1 LYCNYNCIPW
11 FSNFNCCSNET
22 CSEQVVNDKFFL
34 YILLCYFRSDMVE
47 KILFSWNDYVQYIEF
62 RNCIIS
68 KYSYYL
74 HDKLYGNHLHNTQL
88 FINDWNIMKPTL
100 PLSESNS
107 RNLCSTRVSGSQIML
122 HKALGFR
129 QWSRDFMDIPT

>member
-1 LYCNYNCIPW
+1 MFNYLRFLHVHILLFLYL
-11 FSNFNCCSNET
+11 
-22 CSEQVVNDKFFL
+22 L
-34 YILLCYFRSDMVE
+34 YILLCYFRSDKVE

-74 HDKLYGNHLHNTQL
+74 NDKLYGNHIHNTQL

-100 PLSESNS
+100 PLSESKS
-107 RNLCSTRVSGSQIML
+107 RNLCSMRVSDSQIVL
-122 HKALGFR
+122 PKALGFC
-129 QWSRDFMDIPT
+129 QWSRGSMDASNLNQIQYY